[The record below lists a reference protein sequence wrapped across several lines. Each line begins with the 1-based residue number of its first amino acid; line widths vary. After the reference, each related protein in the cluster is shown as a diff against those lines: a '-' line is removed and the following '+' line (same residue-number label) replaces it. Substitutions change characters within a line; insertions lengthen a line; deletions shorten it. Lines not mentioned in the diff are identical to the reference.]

1 MVVFLISFFSG
12 VIIFITVYSIIKAL
26 NVALNRDEIS
36 KRKYRLILAISI
48 FIGAFVAV
56 VLPLGYQ
63 RLFDTIL

>member
-1 MVVFLISFFSG
+1 MVVILISFFSG